1 MAHNQNQEKNPK
13 QRKGKIQTKQKTL
26 NEPISLSN
34 RFSLMDIDPVETI
47 TEDSDEADSINLQK
61 RLHEKINIKD
71 NPTENE
77 TTNPTQKM
85 LHKLQK
91 VDIDQL
97 QDQRK
102 KEKIKNQL
110 QIPL

>member
-1 MAHNQNQEKNPK
+1 MKQQILPK
-13 QRKGKIQTKQKTL
+13 
-26 NEPISLSN
+26 
-34 RFSLMDIDPVETI
+34 
-47 TEDSDEADSINLQK
+47 
-61 RLHEKINIKD
+61 
-71 NPTENE
+71 
-77 TTNPTQKM
+77 KM